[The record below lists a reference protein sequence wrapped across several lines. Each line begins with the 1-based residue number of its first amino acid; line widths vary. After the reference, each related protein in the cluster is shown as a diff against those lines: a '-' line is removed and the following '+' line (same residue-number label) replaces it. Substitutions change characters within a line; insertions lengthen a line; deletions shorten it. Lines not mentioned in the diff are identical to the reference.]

1 MATGRGLFK
10 ACGVLIAIVLSIWP
24 TYFFILNEDS
34 IQVELQDFH
43 AIHDRM
49 YPAFTLCFDR
59 TTFHKFAKMPQNDLL
74 GADMEHQIFSNQS
87 TLKTANLIEFITI
100 RDLENRQLRLSHNGL
115 KFAFDATIEDVDLS
129 LNSVLRR
136 LQSKSCFSIGLALP
150 NMNGIK
156 SMEVGIKKSIF
167 KGGQIPNRNQ
177 MIHGKSQL
185 NIGLS
190 YQQQHF
196 PLFSRDSSRLRSH
209 DSNNHLCSNLIFK
222 VKGMEVICR
231 RDKSS
236 EPCNDYVDYDPIMAL
251 NDAAPD
257 VGCLPLG
264 WGKDSVLPI
273 CAENQLN
280 SSVRQVLD
288 DALNNYN
295 SKTLVRPC
303 KSIVDVWYSE
313 FVDVIDACTDDKD
326 ILKITVA
333 YDDLQYKEI
342 KFIRAYTPWT
352 LIGDIT
358 LIFGIFLGVF
368 WQQIPKMIR
377 YSLKTG
383 RKKRRYTHY
392 KMNAL
397 ITEIKRNQQEI
408 AALESLMLQQLQED
422 EIDV

>member
-1 MATGRGLFK
+1 MAAARGLFK

-24 TYFFILNEDS
+24 IYLFILNEDS
-34 IQVELQDFH
+34 VQVELQDLH
-43 AIHDRM
+43 SSQDRM
-49 YPAFTLCFDR
+49 YPAFTVCFDR
-59 TTFHKFAKMPQNDLL
+59 TTFHKFAKMPQSDL
-74 GADMEHQIFSNQS
+74 GTDMQDQIFSNKS
-87 TLKTANLIEFITI
+87 VLKTADFIEFIII
-100 RDLENRQLRLSHNGL
+100 RDFENRKLRLSQNGL
-115 KFAFDATIEDVDLS
+115 NFAFDAAIDDVDLS

-136 LQSKSCFSIGLALP
+136 FQSTSCFAIGLALP
-150 NMNGIK
+150 NKNGIK
-156 SMEVGIKKSIF
+156 AMEVGIKKSIF

-196 PLFSRDSSRLRSH
+196 PLFSRDTSRLRSH

-222 VKGMEVICR
+222 VKGMEVISR

-236 EPCNDYVDYDPIMAL
+236 APCNDYEDYDPMNAL
-251 NDAAPD
+251 NDAAPE
-257 VGCLPLG
+257 VGCLPQG

-273 CAENQLN
+273 CAETQLN
-280 SSVRQVLD
+280 SSVRQSLD
-288 DALNNYN
+288 ESLSNYN
-295 SKTLVRPC
+295 SKTLLRPC

-326 ILKITVA
+326 ILHVTVE

-342 KFIRAYTPWT
+342 KFIRSYTPWI

-358 LIFGIFLGVF
+358 LIIGIFLGVS
-368 WQQIPKMIR
+368 WQQIPKMMR

-397 ITEIKRNQQEI
+397 ITEIKRHKKEI
-408 AALESLMLQQLQED
+408 DALKSLMPQQTQED
-422 EIDV
+422 VIDV